1 MQTYLCLVK
10 YVTGSSTLDN
20 QLKSRYFSDDNVKAL
35 YGLAT
40 TSIQL
45 KFKVVPL
52 KNVLSR
58 F

>member
-10 YVTGSSTLDN
+10 YVIGSSTLDN

-52 KNVLSR
+52 KM